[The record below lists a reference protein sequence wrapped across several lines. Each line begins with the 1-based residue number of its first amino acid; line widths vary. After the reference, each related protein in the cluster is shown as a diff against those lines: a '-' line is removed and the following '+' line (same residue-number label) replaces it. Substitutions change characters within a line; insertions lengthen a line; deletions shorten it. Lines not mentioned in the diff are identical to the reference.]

1 MWPGENK
8 LSGKLD
14 IAHIATKNPK
24 VKEGAKYF
32 QISSKKDLFH
42 RCQGGLSHSPEL
54 GVDNK

>member
-24 VKEGAKYF
+24 VKERCKIF
-32 QISSKKDLFH
+32 SKKRDLFH